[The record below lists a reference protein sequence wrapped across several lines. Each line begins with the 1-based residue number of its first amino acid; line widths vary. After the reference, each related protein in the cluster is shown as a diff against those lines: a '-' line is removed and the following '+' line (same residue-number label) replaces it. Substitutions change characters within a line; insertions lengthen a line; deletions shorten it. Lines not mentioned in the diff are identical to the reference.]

1 MDFLYGGAAFLCEQ
15 LEKTEQNR
23 GMEQLAGS
31 DAAAGGS
38 GACDRLCV
46 IGNVCGELCQSGS
59 IRLGFKNFLLK
70 FLK

>member
-1 MDFLYGGAAFLCEQ
+1 MLGHEEEVRLAEERMAF
-15 LEKTEQNR
+15 
-23 GMEQLAGS
+23 QLAGS

>member
-1 MDFLYGGAAFLCEQ
+1 
-15 LEKTEQNR
+15 
-23 GMEQLAGS
+23 MEQLAGS
-31 DAAAGGS
+31 DVAAGGS

-59 IRLGFKNFLLK
+59 IRLGFENFLLK